1 MIQDPNVL
9 LKEAIALAKA
19 GKTRRAQLVLQ
30 SVVARAPKNITAWL
44 YLAGTATDEKTA
56 TEALRQVERLN
67 PEHPQLTKAKQW
79 AAQKWQN
86 KPASFSAPASNRP
99 PAPPPPTP
107 KQAARRSPWR
117 WALLGAIISIL
128 MVTVIVILWRGIS
141 SDVLAA
147 FTPEPVATA
156 TASPAEQWTDMQ
168 TRLNTAKIENDRNAI
183 IQTLIEM
190 HDFAPDNSDIAAELA
205 QIYFDKGMVLRNGGN
220 FADAEAA
227 FTQAYTVF
235 PAMDAAQTE
244 AELARRYRLGAKLYQ
259 DAAWE
264 DAATEFEAIYAEN
277 PAYPYVDEILYSTYF
292 NLGLM
297 KSHQNE
303 PEAALAAYQRA
314 AKILPSATEAAA
326 KADEVY
332 LALHPP
338 TPTPTPTPLPTAT
351 PRPIPPTAAAVPP
364 IATHSSN
371 KEIVVDISEQ
381 RTYLYENGTLVN
393 QFIVSTGEPGRDTA
407 PGHYQILDKI
417 PVAYASTWDLDM
429 PYWMGIYW
437 AGPLENGFHA
447 LPTVRHTGYTLWD
460 GYLGQRVSYGCIILS
475 MQDAE
480 TLYNWA
486 DVGTDVTIRY

>member
-1 MIQDPNVL
+1 MIKNPTVL

-19 GKTRRAQLVLQ
+19 GKTRRARLVLQ
-30 SVVARAPKNITAWL
+30 TVVAEDPDNITAWL
-44 YLAGTATDEKTA
+44 YLAGIAADAATATTA
-56 TEALRQVERLN
+56 LQNVERLN
-67 PEHPQLTKAKQW
+67 PRHPQLAKAKVW
-79 AAQKWQN
+79 AEKKWR
-86 KPASFSAPASNRP
+86 AAP
-99 PAPPPPTP
+99 PAPAMKPLSTP
-107 KQAARRSPWR
+107 RRTVSPKGKRRPPWR
-117 WALLGAIISIL
+117 WILLGAIFSVVAI
-128 MVTVIVILWRGIS
+128 TAIVLFARGS
-141 SDVLAA
+141 APDALAA
-147 FTPEPVATA
+147 FTPQVVPPTA
-156 TASPAEQWTDMQ
+156 TTSPAEQWAQMEN
-168 TRLNTAKIENDRNAI
+168 RLNFAKTENDRNAI
-183 IQTLIEM
+183 IETLTQM
-190 HDFAPDNSDIAAELA
+190 HQFAPENSDIAAELA
-205 QIYFDKGMVLRNGGN
+205 QIYFEDGIVLRNGGD
-220 FADAEAA
+220 FAGAETA

-235 PAMDAAQTE
+235 PAMENAKTE
-244 AELARRYRLGAKLYQ
+244 AELARRYRHGAKLYQ

-264 DAATEFEAIYAEN
+264 DAAVEFEAIYAEN
-277 PAYPYVDEILYSTYF
+277 PSYPYVDEILYSAYF

-303 PEAALAAYQRA
+303 LESALIAYQRA
-314 AKILPSATEAAA
+314 AEVLPAATEAAA

-332 LALHPP
+332 LQLHP
-338 TPTPTPTPLPTAT
+338 PTPTPTPLPTAT
-351 PRPIPPTAAAVPP
+351 PVPPPTATAVPP
-364 IATHSSN
+364 VASHSGY

-475 MQDAE
+475 EQDAA

-486 DVGTDVTIRY
+486 DIGTDVTIRY